1 MNNEKK
7 TETML
12 IRITPTE
19 KKNIAYHA
27 QLMNVSKNEYVSL
40 CIRRKRIV
48 ICENF
53 PELIY
58 QLSKIGNNINQIA
71 AVANT
76 NKYISANNIE
86 EVKKLM
92 QNCYNIMNDFI
103 SFISEPENDYLQDNS
118 SKISELLGEV
128 SNTLKS
134 MNVRMIGIENKLE

>member
-7 TETML
+7 TEKML
-12 IRITPTE
+12 LRLTPTE
-19 KKNIAYHA
+19 KKNIDYHA
-27 QLMNVSKNEYVSL
+27 QLMNISKNEYVSL

-48 ICENF
+48 ICENI
-53 PELIY
+53 PDLIY

-86 EVKKLM
+86 EVRKLM
-92 QNCYNIMNDFI
+92 QNCYDILTEFI